1 VKLRLSNPA
10 TRTAPISPVWLILAA
25 SGFMTLVGNG
35 ALWHRLAELDLV
47 GGPRGMA
54 FAAAIW
60 LILWAALTA
69 VLGLAAWRP
78 TLKPAI
84 IVLLFS
90 TVIARHFMNSYN
102 VLITPAMLTNALQT
116 DRQEASA
123 LLSVSL
129 LASLAFFAALPA
141 WLVWRQPVAYGRAR
155 RQLWRNPALSLGSL
169 AVVVAA
175 VLATFQPLASANRN
189 HKDLRFLVNPLS
201 SVTAVV
207 RLAAKPF
214 ERKAGPLMALGEDAH
229 LAPQAV
235 GSRSRPRLLLL
246 VLGETARSDR
256 FSLNGYGRPTTP
268 ELEREGA
275 ISFRNAWS
283 CGTSTAESLPCMFS
297 HLPRE
302 QYLQRAGDY
311 ENLLDVLQRAGLAVL
326 WLDNQSGCKGVCA
339 RVPNAVAAKTSSAGL
354 CTGDECLDGVML
366 EQLDARLAALDPV
379 KRERGV
385 VVVMHQMGSHGPA
398 YYQRS
403 PASAKKFFPEC
414 TSHALQD
421 CDPESLR
428 NAYDNSIAYTDR
440 FLGQAI
446 DWLKRN
452 PTNTDNALVY
462 VSDHGES
469 LGEGNLYL
477 HGMPYAL
484 APDAQK
490 HVPWVT
496 WLSPDFA
503 HVDKLSETCL
513 RGRGDAR
520 VSHDAYFHSVL
531 GLMGVST
538 QAYRP
543 ALDAYLPCRDRT
555 TMVKN

>member
-1 VKLRLSNPA
+1 MKARALNPI
-10 TRTAPISPVWLILAA
+10 TGIAPISPVWLVLAVSA
-25 SGFMTLVGNG
+25 FMTFVGNG
-35 ALWHRLAELDLV
+35 ALWHRLVELDLID
-47 GGPRGMA
+47 GLNGKL

-60 LILWAALTA
+60 LTLGAALA
-69 VLGLAAWRP
+69 ALLGLFAWRP

-90 TVIARHFMNSYN
+90 TVVARHFMNSYN

-123 LLSVSL
+123 LFSASL
-129 LASLAFFAALPA
+129 LASLVFLAALPA
-141 WLVWRQPVAYGRAR
+141 WLVWRLPVAYGSVR
-155 RQLWRNPALSLGSL
+155 RQLWRNPALTLGSL
-169 AVVVAA
+169 AIAVAA
-175 VLATFQPLASANRN
+175 VLVTFQPLASANRN
-189 HKDLRFLVNPLS
+189 YKDLRFLVNPLA
-201 SVTAVV
+201 SVTAIV

-214 ERKAGPLMALGEDAH
+214 ERKAGPLLVLGDDAH
-229 LAPQAV
+229 LAPQQV
-235 GSRSRPRLLLL
+235 GNASRPRLLLL

-256 FSLNGYGRPTTP
+256 FAINGYGRPTTP
-268 ELEREGA
+268 ELEREGV

-302 QYLQRAGDY
+302 QYLQRTGDY

-339 RVPNAVAAKTSSAGL
+339 RVPNAATAKTSPTGL
-354 CTGDECLDGVML
+354 CTGEECLDGVML
-366 EQLDARLAALDPV
+366 EQLDARLKALDPA

-398 YYQRS
+398 YSQRS
-403 PASAKKFFPEC
+403 PASAKKFLPEC
-414 TSHALQD
+414 TSNSLQD

-446 DWLKRN
+446 EWLKRN
-452 PTNTDNALVY
+452 PTNTDNALLY

-484 APDAQK
+484 APDVQK

-496 WLSPDFA
+496 WLSADFA
-503 HVDKLSETCL
+503 RVDKLSEACL

-520 VSHDAYFHSVL
+520 VSHDEYFHSVL

-538 QAYRP
+538 RAYQP

-555 TMVKN
+555 TLVQN